1 MFIVFEEIS
10 KTGIKYV
17 LFGGNSSQIIQ
28 QYQDVNELNKLS
40 YELSKTGDKKDLEE
54 KNKIERFLEKYY
66 SDEISEKD
74 IINFNFCSS
83 IYSHKT
89 LKYVNKKEDMKEF
102 IEFIVE
108 NLDKKE
114 NTEKYNEFLEK
125 LKNSFENT
133 SDYKYVLKH
142 LKDFREIKN
151 VVL

>member
-40 YELSKTGDKKDLEE
+40 YELSKTGDVKDKEAKK
-54 KNKIERFLEKYY
+54 KIEFILEKYY
-66 SDEISEKD
+66 SDEISDND

-89 LKYVNKKEDMKEF
+89 LKYVKNKDDINEF
-102 IEFIVE
+102 VNFIVE
-108 NLDKKE
+108 NLQTKE
-114 NTEKYNEFLEK
+114 KREDMDEFLEK
-125 LKNSFENT
+125 LKNSFNDN

>member
-89 LKYVNKKEDMKEF
+89 LKCVNNKEDMEEF
-102 IEFIVE
+102 IKFIVE

>member
-40 YELSKTGDKKDLEE
+40 YELSKTGDAKDLEA
-54 KNKIERFLEKYY
+54 KRKIEYILEKYY
-66 SDEISEKD
+66 SDEIEEKD

-89 LKYVNKKEDMKEF
+89 LKYVNNKENIDKF
-102 IEFIVE
+102 VDFIVE
-108 NLDKKE
+108 NFDNQDNKE
-114 NTEKYNEFLEK
+114 KINEFLEK
-125 LKNSFENT
+125 LRNSFEDN

-151 VVL
+151 VSL